1 MNIIDSLRSNILYF
15 FSSLPYVIVLYE
27 FFMAIPFT
35 NMAYIV
41 LLAGQVIV
49 VPLLYYIFRAINML
63 LINYTPKVLQLI
75 ILFVIMLLTIIFI
88 LIEQK
93 KI

>member
-1 MNIIDSLRSNILYF
+1 
-15 FSSLPYVIVLYE
+15 
-27 FFMAIPFT
+27 MAIPFT

-41 LLAGQVIV
+41 LLTGQVLV

-63 LINYTPKVLQLI
+63 LINYTPKVLQII
-75 ILFVIMLLTIIFI
+75 ILFSIMVLTISFI
-88 LIEQK
+88 IIQE